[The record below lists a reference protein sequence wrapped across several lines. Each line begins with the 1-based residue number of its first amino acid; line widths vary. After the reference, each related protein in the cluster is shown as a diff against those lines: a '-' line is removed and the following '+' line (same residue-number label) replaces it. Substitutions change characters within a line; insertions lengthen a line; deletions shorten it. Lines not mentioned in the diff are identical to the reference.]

1 MSEDSVSINAS
12 TAAAVNLNTP
22 ATRDAPAPK
31 LDRSVAG
38 SKPTPASN
46 PTPVEVP
53 KVDPVKELARIEQIE
68 DLGLEIATETF
79 SIDRIREKVREL
91 EAALPKASNSLIFR
105 VDEVLDRPVITVVDK
120 KSGEVVRTLP
130 SDETLRV
137 VHNIEKMKG
146 IIFEDRS

>member
-1 MSEDSVSINAS
+1 MSNESVSISANIG
-12 TAAAVNLNTP
+12 AVEQAKVPTIRNVP
-22 ATRDAPAPK
+22 VPK
-31 LDRSVAG
+31 SDRIAD
-38 SKPTPASN
+38 SKPTPVSN
-46 PTPVEVP
+46 PTPVDDP

-91 EAALPKASNSLIFR
+91 ESALPKASNSLIFK
-105 VDEVLDRPVITVVDK
+105 VDEVLHRPVITVVDK

-146 IIFEDRS
+146 IIFEDQS

>member
-12 TAAAVNLNTP
+12 IAAVAKAKAP
-22 ATRDAPAPK
+22 STRDSVVPK
-31 LDRSVAG
+31 PDRIVAS
-38 SKPTPASN
+38 SKSTPASN
-46 PTPVEVP
+46 PTPVDAP

-91 EAALPKASNSLIFR
+91 ESALPKASNSLIFR

-146 IIFEDRS
+146 IIFEDQS

>member
-1 MSEDSVSINAS
+1 MSEDSVSINS
-12 TAAAVNLNTP
+12 SIAAVVQAKSP
-22 ATRDAPAPK
+22 STRDAAVPK
-31 LDRSVAG
+31 SDRIVAG
-38 SKPTPASN
+38 PKSTPASN
-46 PTPVEVP
+46 PTPVDVP

>member
-1 MSEDSVSINAS
+1 MPEDSVSINAS
-12 TAAAVNLNTP
+12 IAAVVQAKAP
-22 ATRDAPAPK
+22 SSRDAVAPK
-31 LDRSVAG
+31 PDRIVAG
-38 SKPTPASN
+38 PKPTPASN
-46 PTPVEVP
+46 PTPVDVP
-53 KVDPVKELARIEQIE
+53 KVDPVKELARIEEIE

-91 EAALPKASNSLIFR
+91 ESALPKASNSLIFR

>member
-1 MSEDSVSINAS
+1 MSNESVSISANIGAVEQAKVPTNRNVPVPKSDRIADSKS
-12 TAAAVNLNTP
+12 TPV
-22 ATRDAPAPK
+22 
-31 LDRSVAG
+31 
-38 SKPTPASN
+38 SN
-46 PTPVEVP
+46 PTPVDDP
-53 KVDPVKELARIEQIE
+53 RVDPVKELARIEKIE

-91 EAALPKASNSLIFR
+91 ESALPKASNSLVFR

-146 IIFEDRS
+146 IIFEDQS

>member
-12 TAAAVNLNTP
+12 TAAAVKVNTP

-105 VDEVLDRPVITVVDK
+105 VDEVLDRPVITVVDE

>member
-12 TAAAVNLNTP
+12 VAAVVQAKAP
-22 ATRDAPAPK
+22 GTRDAVAPK
-31 LDRSVAG
+31 PNRIVAG
-38 SKPTPASN
+38 SESTPASN
-46 PTPVEVP
+46 PTPVDVP

-91 EAALPKASNSLIFR
+91 ESALPKASNSLIFR

-146 IIFEDRS
+146 IIFEDQS

>member
-12 TAAAVNLNTP
+12 VAAVVP
-22 ATRDAPAPK
+22 AKAPTTRDAVVPK
-31 LDRSVAG
+31 SDRIGAG
-38 SKPTPASN
+38 SKSTPASN
-46 PTPVEVP
+46 PSPVEVP
-53 KVDPVKELARIEQIE
+53 KVDPVEELARLEKIE

-91 EAALPKASNSLIFR
+91 ESALPKASNSLVFR

-146 IIFEDRS
+146 IIFEDQS